1 MTRTATTAA
10 TLDARAARIKLL
22 LLDVDGV
29 LTDGKILMHADG
41 SESKRFDIKDGAA
54 LVWAQRVGLRVGLLS
69 ARPSA
74 VTERRA
80 AELRIR
86 LLVQSHGPKVRAYQQ
101 ILRREKLEDADV
113 AYMGDDL
120 LDLPVL
126 TRVGFSAAPA
136 DAVADVRTR
145 VDFVARAGGGNG
157 AVRELVELLLRAQGR
172 WDAFVAEW
180 TSGAAAVMGDYGAL
194 LAALVALLLGL
205 AVGKAWERYKL
216 RDGRWIDRRKAR
228 QSPHY
233 IIGLNFLVAGQI
245 DLAIEELTKAA
256 GLDADALEIH
266 MILGNLY
273 REKGQVGRAVNVHQ
287 ALLQRPRLTQLE
299 HAHVLLCLGLDFRS
313 GGFIDRAH
321 EAFKEVLRLDPGNR
335 YALMNLQKLHEEQ
348 HQWHE
353 AYQLQ
358 QQVAALDPRG

>member
-1 MTRTATTAA
+1 VTRTAT

-101 ILRREKLEDADV
+101 ILRKEKLEDADV

-136 DAVADVRTR
+136 DAVGDVRTR
-145 VDFVARAGGGNG
+145 VDFVARAGGGDG
-157 AVRELVELLLRAQGR
+157 AVREVVELLLRAQGR

-180 TSGAAAVMGDYGAL
+180 TSEAG
-194 LAALVALLLGL
+194 
-205 AVGKAWERYKL
+205 RI
-216 RDGRWIDRRKAR
+216 DG
-228 QSPHY
+228 
-233 IIGLNFLVAGQI
+233 
-245 DLAIEELTKAA
+245 
-256 GLDADALEIH
+256 
-266 MILGNLY
+266 
-273 REKGQVGRAVNVHQ
+273 
-287 ALLQRPRLTQLE
+287 
-299 HAHVLLCLGLDFRS
+299 
-313 GGFIDRAH
+313 
-321 EAFKEVLRLDPGNR
+321 
-335 YALMNLQKLHEEQ
+335 
-348 HQWHE
+348 
-353 AYQLQ
+353 
-358 QQVAALDPRG
+358 